1 MLADGLLIGGVRLK
15 GETGRLDETL
25 HEGMI
30 LCQQPDV
37 VREAWSRGKK
47 LRMGALR
54 SFGERDVQRERC
66 RRTYECAC
74 KLVETIGLRGSD
86 RLPERCCRLL
96 ERLESFAG
104 FRLKVP
110 YLHVDPFLATHTTP
124 GKRVPFQGR
133 SCRDSVG
140 SLEGPKRGDRV
151 FIDGGPLRPED
162 VVAVALRH
170 EQVEMAPSVY
180 ERMAPARRLI
190 EQVIEEGRTVYGV
203 TTGFGALANTPI
215 GRQETGELQ
224 VHLLRSHAAGVGDP
238 LPDEVVRAMLLLR
251 ARTLS
256 QGHSGVRPVLV
267 ERYVEFLNR
276 NLLPVVP
283 SQGSVGASGDLAP
296 FAHLAL
302 PLIGEGLLSVEG
314 RVRPASEVLAENS
327 LEPIH
332 LEPKEGLSLLNGTEG
347 MLAQGVLSLARSERL
362 VDTADLAC
370 ALSVE
375 GLLGSAR
382 PFRPEI
388 HALRPHPGQIA
399 SAGRIAA
406 LLDGSEIVASHRDD
420 FTHAVQDA
428 YSLRCAPQVHG
439 AVADALTYARE
450 VFVRELGSVVDNPIV
465 LPETGEIVSGGNFHG
480 QPLAIALDVMALAI
494 TELSSISER
503 RTDRLLDPERSSG
516 LPAFLAVR
524 PGVDSGYML
533 AQYTAAALVA
543 ENRVLSHPASVES
556 IPTSGS
562 QEDHVSMGWGAARK
576 LTQVLDNVTLV
587 LAVELI
593 CAARGVD
600 LRGPLKP
607 SPAVAGAIGKI
618 RAVVPPMSGDRPP
631 GIEIEAVAEL
641 IQTGTLLS

>member
-1 MLADGLLIGGVRLK
+1 M
-15 GETGRLDETL
+15 
-25 HEGMI
+25 
-30 LCQQPDV
+30 
-37 VREAWSRGKK
+37 
-47 LRMGALR
+47 
-54 SFGERDVQRERC
+54 
-66 RRTYECAC
+66 
-74 KLVETIGLRGSD
+74 
-86 RLPERCCRLL
+86 
-96 ERLESFAG
+96 
-104 FRLKVP
+104 
-110 YLHVDPFLATHTTP
+110 
-124 GKRVPFQGR
+124 
-133 SCRDSVG
+133 
-140 SLEGPKRGDRV
+140 

-162 VVAVALRH
+162 VVAVARRH
-170 EQVEMAPSVY
+170 ERVEVADSVY
-180 ERMAPARRLI
+180 SRMAPARRII
-190 EQVIEEGRTVYGV
+190 EQVLEEGRVVYGV

-215 GRQETGELQ
+215 GRQETGDLQ

-256 QGHSGVRPVLV
+256 QGHSGVRPILV
-267 ERYVEFLNR
+267 ERFVEFLNR

-302 PLIGEGLLSVEG
+302 PLIGEGLLSEQG
-314 RVRPASEVLAENS
+314 RVRAAGDVLADHG
-327 LEPIH
+327 LAPLH

-347 MLAQGVLSLARSERL
+347 MLAQGVLSLDRAERL
-362 VDTADLAC
+362 VATADLAC
-370 ALSVE
+370 ALSIE

-388 HALRPHPGQIA
+388 HALRPHPGQIE
-399 SAGRIAA
+399 SARRIAA
-406 LLDGSEIVASHRDD
+406 FLEGSEIVASHRDD
-420 FTHAVQDA
+420 FAHAVQDA

-439 AVADALTYARE
+439 AIRDALTYARG
-450 VFVRELGSVVDNPIV
+450 VFTRELGSVVDNPIV

-480 QPLAIALDVMALAI
+480 QPLAIALDVMALSV

-516 LPAFLAVR
+516 LPAFLAAR

-576 LTQVLDNVTLV
+576 LTQVIDNVARV

-593 CAARGVD
+593 CAARGID
-600 LRGPLKP
+600 LRAPLQP
-607 SPAVAGAIGKI
+607 SRAVAKAVAEI
-618 RAVVPPMSGDRPP
+618 RLVVPPMTADRPP
-631 GIEIEAVAEL
+631 GAEIEAVANL
-641 IQTGTLLS
+641 IEAGSLVS